1 MMIAPVVA
9 LLIACS
15 ADSTV
20 APVSTPQQDAA
31 TVGADRNYSFA
42 IAPSTG
48 TIHVKFSRVRPN
60 GWESVSDFVDRMF
73 ASADAAGATRLV
85 VDISATKG
93 GDTFLLVPLL
103 KGIMARDRF
112 ARRGGLI
119 VIVGPDS
126 FTPAQNTATLLQ
138 RYAQPIFVEQPVN

>member
-1 MMIAPVVA
+1 MMIAPIVA
-9 LLIACS
+9 LLVACS
-15 ADSTV
+15 ADSAV
-20 APVSTPQQDAA
+20 APAPGQPQEAA
-31 TVGADRNYSFA
+31 AVAADRNYSFA
-42 IAPSTG
+42 IAPSSG
-48 TIHVKFSRVRPN
+48 TMHVKFSRVRPN
-60 GWESVSDFVDRMF
+60 GGESVSDFVERMF

-112 ARRGGLI
+112 AKRGGLI

-126 FTPAQNTATLLQ
+126 FSPAQNTATLLQ
-138 RYAQPIFVEQPVN
+138 RYAQPIFVERPVS